1 MTAVL
6 LSGRELAA
14 QMRSD
19 TAAAARALRAAGTS
33 PVLAV
38 VTATADEASAS
49 YVRSISRAAARA
61 EVNSE
66 IHDLGAEAS
75 EGDIRD
81 RLAKLS
87 ADPAVHGIILQTP
100 LPSGVSPIGLADAID
115 PAKDVDGAN
124 PVSLGRLVV
133 GLPAFAPA
141 TAEAVLKLLDHY
153 GIGLSARRVVVVGRS
168 TVVGK
173 PVAHLLLAR
182 DATMTICHSRTADL
196 AEHTRQADVLVVAA
210 GRAGLVTGEHLRT
223 GCCVIDVG
231 TNTDGS
237 GGIVGDVEAASA
249 LRVAGA
255 LSPVPGGVG
264 PVTSALLIDHTVRAA
279 ERASRWRTGTG
290 TALRKMSSEL

>member
-14 QMRSD
+14 QMRND
-19 TAAAARALRAAGTS
+19 TAAAARALRAAGIS

-49 YVRSISRAAARA
+49 YVRSIARAAARA

-66 IHDLGAEAS
+66 IHDLGSEAS

-100 LPSGVSPIGLADAID
+100 LPSDVSPIALADAID
-115 PAKDVDGAN
+115 PGKDVDGAN

-141 TAEAVLKLLDHY
+141 TAEAVLKLLDHH
-153 GIGLSARRVVVVGRS
+153 GIGLSGRRVVVVGRS

-182 DATMTICHSRTADL
+182 DATVTICHSRTADL

-237 GGIVGDVEAASA
+237 GGLVGDVEAASA

-279 ERASRWRTGTG
+279 TTVSR
-290 TALRKMSSEL
+290 